1 MDDEHKF
8 DAKKFRDD
16 LHEQIHGHIDENM
29 RMRVRREANRPGI
42 VPGLLLIVFGT
53 VILLDH
59 MGYLDANRLWRFW
72 PVILIVVGA
81 VKFFKECSRL
91 AGGLLMMVGGLLLL
105 NNLGLTRLS
114 WNDIWPF
121 MLIAS
126 GAILIWSRMEMPRI
140 PHPTA
145 SGPNTVNEFAL
156 FGNVDRRVGTTSFQG
171 GRASSIFGAIKLDFR
186 TAEIEGEEAVLYLEA
201 IFGGIEL
208 IVPERWNVQFEGQ
221 SIFGGYGDE
230 TRAPAVDAMGTATKK
245 HLIVRGRSIFGGVV
259 VKN

>member
-16 LHEQIHGHIDENM
+16 LREQIHGHIDESI
-29 RMRVRREANRPGI
+29 RMRVRREAKRPGI
-42 VPGLLLIVFGT
+42 VPGLLLILFGS

-72 PVILIVVGA
+72 PVLLILVGA
-81 VKFFKECSRL
+81 VKFFRECNRVVGAL
-91 AGGLLMMVGGLLLL
+91 LMIAGGVVLL
-105 NNLGLTRLS
+105 NNLGITRLS
-114 WNDIWPF
+114 WNDIWPL
-121 MLIAS
+121 MLIAV
-126 GAILIWSRMEMPRI
+126 GATLIWARI
-140 PHPTA
+140 EVPKFSPPPA

-156 FGNVDRRVGTTSFQG
+156 FGNVERRVNSTSFKG
-171 GRASSIFGAIKLDFR
+171 GRASSIFGSIKLDFR
-186 TAEIEGEEAVLYLEA
+186 SAEIEGEEAVLELEA
-201 IFGGIEL
+201 VFGGIEL

-230 TRAPAVDAMGTATKK
+230 TRAPMVDAMGTAPKK
-245 HLIVRGRSIFGGVV
+245 HLIVRGHSIFGGVV